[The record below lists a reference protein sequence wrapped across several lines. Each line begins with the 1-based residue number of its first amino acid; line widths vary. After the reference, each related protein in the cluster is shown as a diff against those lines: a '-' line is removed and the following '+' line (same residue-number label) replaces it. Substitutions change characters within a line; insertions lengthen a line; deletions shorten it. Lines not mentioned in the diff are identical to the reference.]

1 MSFQAMLRVLV
12 QGTSWRTAV
21 LVDITE
27 NHHTLIFQGN
37 APSILFVF
45 VLGPQGYL
53 RELAHFLSLVKQGP
67 F

>member
-1 MSFQAMLRVLV
+1 MLIVLV
-12 QGTSWRTAV
+12 PGTSWRTTV
-21 LVDITE
+21 LMDITQ

-53 RELAHFLSLVKQGP
+53 RELAHFSSPVKQEP

>member
-1 MSFQAMLRVLV
+1 M
-12 QGTSWRTAV
+12 
-21 LVDITE
+21 LVDITQ